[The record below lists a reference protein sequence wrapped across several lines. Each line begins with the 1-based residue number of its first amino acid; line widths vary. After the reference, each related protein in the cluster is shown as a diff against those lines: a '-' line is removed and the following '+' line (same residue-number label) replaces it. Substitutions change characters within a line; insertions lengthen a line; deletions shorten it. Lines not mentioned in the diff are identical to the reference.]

1 MWDYVSLLDLPGAF
15 NIFPGY
21 PWRLSMQM
29 NDSVLINLALNVN
42 TGLSA
47 SLGAVTK
54 CYRANLSRLFCLSI
68 PLLHVGRLWRGM
80 DCCLVLESRYFLHVH
95 LSLQTDV
102 GLQCIP

>member
-1 MWDYVSLLDLPGAF
+1 
-15 NIFPGY
+15 
-21 PWRLSMQM
+21 MQM

-42 TGLSA
+42 TGVSA

-54 CYRANLSRLFCLSI
+54 YYRANLSRLFFLSI
-68 PLLHVGRLWRGM
+68 PLLHVGMLWRGM